1 MLGTHDR
8 KLGQG
13 PTGTQGQQRTDEVGT
28 KRERQEDR
36 DLTRDDN

>member
-13 PTGTQGQQRTDEVGT
+13 PTGTQGNREQMKSE
-28 KRERQEDR
+28 KRERDR
-36 DLTRDDN
+36 KTGT